1 MDVTS
6 VVNVRNIQEAH
17 SLFLVDRITLIHRL
31 QEDQRHPQFP
41 GIAPRTPWNPSC
53 QRFPLHCHA
62 ITLPEVV
69 LHEPGVHLT
78 LSLIVQGK
86 SAGESSPHIFREATT
101 SSHASEEFYKRVS
114 CLKALGAPEL
124 KHPRDGF
131 EEPESMLDLW
141 RRRLLPES
149 TGMSTLVFEL
159 LPIYL
164 IA

>member
-1 MDVTS
+1 M
-6 VVNVRNIQEAH
+6 
-17 SLFLVDRITLIHRL
+17 
-31 QEDQRHPQFP
+31 
-41 GIAPRTPWNPSC
+41 
-53 QRFPLHCHA
+53 
-62 ITLPEVV
+62 
-69 LHEPGVHLT
+69 
-78 LSLIVQGK
+78 SLIVQSE

-149 TGMSTLVFEL
+149 TGMSTQHNECEVLAMHM
-159 LPIYL
+159 